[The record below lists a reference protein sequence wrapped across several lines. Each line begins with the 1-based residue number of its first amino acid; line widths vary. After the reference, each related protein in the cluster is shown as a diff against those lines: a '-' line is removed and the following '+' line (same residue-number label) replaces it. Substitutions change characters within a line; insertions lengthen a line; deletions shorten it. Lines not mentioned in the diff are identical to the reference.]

1 MGNPLQNHTLLR
13 RTPVGAVWC
22 ALFLLI
28 LIAIQDVFA
37 ARISVAVFPLK
48 NESNSALNEWIG
60 SGMAETM
67 FRKLRLLE
75 GLQVWDP
82 VFLFQADSTGWEM
95 ESDSLAM
102 LHHSRW
108 QWDISVGGSYRVE
121 SDRLTTDIRLFWS
134 INNAEPLNISLSLS
148 GRVSD
153 FFPMVDDALL
163 KILRVIR
170 FRLSVADSL
179 ALCNDP
185 PCDSGAFRT
194 FAAGYGYEMH
204 GNPNAA
210 LTAYSRAEEIDPR
223 FAAAAWRE
231 GMLFRRANDQGRERA
246 AFERALDHAPGD
258 PAIAAAWT
266 GFLTESG
273 KPANAFTFIDNN
285 RTLLEKTA
293 EGLSAMGELYV
304 AAGEYQRG
312 IATLAQAVT
321 GNPADLEPAFAL
333 AHAYS
338 MAGDFTQA
346 SDLLNTLIHFRPAY
360 PRYYASLG
368 EACRRAGRL
377 TESAAVLESA
387 REFAFDNP
395 AVIFNLAHTYV
406 MLGWYAKAEQLL
418 LRARELSLPMPDID
432 VYLGVVYWYEGKE
445 GEAARCFEAA
455 SHTASTRQ
463 SSFNNLGDLQFF
475 GGSPAKAIQAY
486 QKADRSGAANEIVL
500 SNLAAA
506 YQEEHKLGKA
516 AKCYDRLLRRQP
528 DRIDILV
535 RQSAID
541 LELGRD
547 KDAERY
553 CRRIIELEPD
563 NEAAIGRLA
572 RILMKQNRYRDALE
586 PVDNY
591 LARAPLN
598 REFMNLSA
606 SICLEMGSYGLA
618 LIRYRALLRA
628 FPGDSCGLLGVGE
641 SMYGLIK
648 YDGHRDYDNAI
659 YALKLAQAG
668 APDNPTPLRLMG
680 DIYSEYKGY
689 GELAVDC
696 WKKALAMTRD
706 KVLRKTLELKIAGK
720 Q

>member
-1 MGNPLQNHTLLR
+1 MGNPLQNHTPLR
-13 RTPVGAVWC
+13 RAPVGAGWC

-28 LIAIQDVFA
+28 CIALQNAFA

-48 NESNSALNEWIG
+48 NESNGALNEWIG

-75 GLQVWDP
+75 GMQTWDP
-82 VFLFQADSTGWEM
+82 AFLFQADSTGWEM

-102 LHHSRW
+102 LHHLRW

-121 SDRLTTDIRLFWS
+121 NDRLATDIRLFWS

-170 FRLSVADSL
+170 YRLSVADSL
-179 ALCNDP
+179 ALCSDP
-185 PCDSGAFRT
+185 PCDSAAYRT

-210 LTAYSRAEEIDPR
+210 LTAYSRAEEIDPG
-223 FAAAAWRE
+223 FAAAAWRQ
-231 GMLFRRANDQGRERA
+231 GMLFRKANDQSRARA
-246 AFERALDHAPGD
+246 ALERALDHTPGD
-258 PAIAAAWT
+258 PAIAAARADFI
-266 GFLTESG
+266 GESG
-273 KPANAFTFIDNN
+273 KLANAFTFIDNN

-293 EGLSAMGELYV
+293 EGLSAMGKLYV

-312 IATLAQAVT
+312 MATLTQAVA
-321 GNPADLEPAFAL
+321 GNPGDLEPAFAL

-338 MAGDFTQA
+338 LAGDFTQA
-346 SDLLNTLIHFRPAY
+346 SDILNTLIRFRPDY

-377 TESAAVLESA
+377 TESAAILESA
-387 REFAFDNP
+387 REFAPDNS

-418 LRARELSLPMPDID
+418 LRELSLPMPDID

-445 GEAARCFEAA
+445 GEASRCFETA
-455 SHTASTRQ
+455 SHSASTRQ

-486 QKADRSGAANEIVL
+486 RKADRSGAANEIVL

-506 YQEEHKLGKA
+506 YREEHNLGKE
-516 AKCYDRLLRRQP
+516 AKCYDRLLRGQP

-541 LELGRD
+541 LELGRN

-563 NEAAIGRLA
+563 NEAALGGLA
-572 RILMKQNRYRDALE
+572 RVLMKQNRYRDALE
-586 PVDNY
+586 PVDTY

-606 SICLEMGSYGLA
+606 SICLKMGSYGMA

-659 YALKLAQAG
+659 YALKLAQAR

-696 WKKALAMTRD
+696 WKKALAMTHD